1 MLYCLCQAAKQMKR
15 RQEKAMSTLGE
26 RLSAARERRG
36 WTQEEIALRAQL
48 PRQAISRLE
57 RGERTH
63 VRSDVLGRLAIALEV
78 SADYLLG
85 LDTPPQATINGSSQ
99 HPKRARGRVK
109 GQA

>member
-1 MLYCLCQAAKQMKR
+1 VKHIE
-15 RQEKAMSTLGE
+15 EKVMSTLGE
-26 RLSAARERRG
+26 RLIAARESRG
-36 WTQEEIALRAQL
+36 WTQEEVALRAQL

-85 LDTPPQATINGSSQ
+85 LDTQAQAQGNSSG
-99 HPKRARGRVK
+99 KRSK
-109 GQA
+109 QAKRRAKAKVQQ

>member
-1 MLYCLCQAAKQMKR
+1 
-15 RQEKAMSTLGE
+15 MSTLGE
-26 RLSAARERRG
+26 QLIAARENRG
-36 WTQEEIALRAQL
+36 WTQEEVALRAQL

-85 LDTPPQATINGSSQ
+85 LAAPKQDPPTKQATS
-99 HPKRARGRVK
+99 K
-109 GQA
+109 GQRQAKRPAKAKV

>member
-1 MLYCLCQAAKQMKR
+1 
-15 RQEKAMSTLGE
+15 MSTLGE
-26 RLSAARERRG
+26 RLIAAREHQG
-36 WTQEEIALRAQL
+36 WTQEEVAVRAQV

-85 LDTPPQATINGSSQ
+85 LDTPAPAQPHGSR
-99 HPKRARGRVK
+99 KRATQAKGRAK
-109 GQA
+109 APALAD